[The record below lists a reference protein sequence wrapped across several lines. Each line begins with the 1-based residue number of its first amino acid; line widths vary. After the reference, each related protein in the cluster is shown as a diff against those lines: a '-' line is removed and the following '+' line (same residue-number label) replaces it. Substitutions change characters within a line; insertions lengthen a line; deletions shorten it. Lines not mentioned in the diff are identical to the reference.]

1 MRGPAIPAQINAV
14 SQGSKGS
21 FGMVSQGLSG
31 NRNSKDGF
39 TLVWAGYVTSFQG
52 TAGSEYAK
60 VNNLHG
66 RGARAG
72 DWCFMFS
79 GYGNGVNAAGQ
90 VQGTGV
96 SSWTTG
102 NYTWMYDAAY
112 SYTTLTQGDVTCND
126 MLRLTRVTDT
136 VFLIILR
143 PTFGSSLIGTLKSS
157 FPNQNAGASLTFPGI
172 TKSKDCRG
180 LFALICDRDVTSIA
194 GAPAGWRNYNANN
207 GVGSAFSIW
216 AIDLRNP
223 AQYVDGTSI
232 VVPIG
237 GAQTYDQ
244 TGMLFEMTS
253 GY

>member
-1 MRGPAIPAQINAV
+1 
-14 SQGSKGS
+14 
-21 FGMVSQGLSG
+21 MVQQGLNG
-31 NRNSKDGF
+31 NKNVKDGF
-39 TLVWAGYVTSFQG
+39 TVVWAGYVTSFQG

-90 VQGTGV
+90 VSGTGV
-96 SSWTTG
+96 SSWTAG

-126 MLRLTRVTDT
+126 MLRLTRVTDV

-143 PTFGSSLIGTLKSS
+143 ANFGSSLIGTLKSS
-157 FPNQNAGASLTFPGI
+157 FPNQYSGSSLTFPGF
-172 TKSKDCRG
+172 TKSKDSRG
-180 LFALICDRDVTSIA
+180 MFALICDRDTTSIM
-194 GAPAGWRNYNANN
+194 GAPSGWRSYNSNSA
-207 GVGSAFSIW
+207 GSAFTMW
-216 AIDLRNP
+216 GIDLRNP
-223 AQYVDGTSI
+223 SSYVDGSSI

-237 GAQTYDQ
+237 AAQTYDQ